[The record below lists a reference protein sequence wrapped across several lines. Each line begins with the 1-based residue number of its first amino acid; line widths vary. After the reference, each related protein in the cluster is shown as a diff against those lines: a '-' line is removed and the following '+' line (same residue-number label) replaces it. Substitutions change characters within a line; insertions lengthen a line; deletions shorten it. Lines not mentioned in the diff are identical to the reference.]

1 MGHSGGTTLTLVL
14 CSALFMAAG
23 IFMALKQQNA
33 TQFEVSIAEQRKWME
48 RAQTKE
54 PSEVDETGSSLRAAP
69 EEVEDLIQLH
79 KTWIHN
85 TEEIVESLNQEHRTW
100 IHNTKKK
107 NSEWLNSQ
115 ENNCG
120 SYCLSHA

>member
-1 MGHSGGTTLTLVL
+1 MGHNGGTTLTLVL
-14 CSALFMAAG
+14 CSALFMVAG

-48 RAQTKE
+48 RAQAKE
-54 PSEVDETGSSLRAAP
+54 PSEVDETGSSIRAAP

-85 TEEIVESLNQEHRTW
+85 TKKRIQNGLTVRKIIVDLTVYHMPEE
-100 IHNTKKK
+100 
-107 NSEWLNSQ
+107 
-115 ENNCG
+115 EN
-120 SYCLSHA
+120 